1 MEETKPLP
9 KQKGRRGAGTVSLGG
24 SVLSRYG
31 GAVRSFEGGKSSVA
45 PRASKDSSI
54 LQSSPE
60 SSKAG
65 ENKAISKM
73 PENMDELVKINK
85 NTEKSYKVTNK
96 TILKILK
103 VLLQIEKLVEKSE
116 KKKKKKDLSTLER
129 LMERLK
135 KYSPENLLKSGKE
148 KLKEKSVSVVNR
160 GLDKI
165 GVKTRLDK
173 LDERDKLLK
182 LQKKSGLDKSNIKS
196 KPYVDR
202 VSTKGPGETFASDKK
217 SITKIA
223 SDRSVLGRVMPSVL
237 KSLGSSVGAIIPIL
251 LKVLFAVLI
260 IAAAAGLG
268 YMLYKLL
275 IEPMLDKQQ
284 KAIQDEVLGKATTQ
298 GQDTV
303 TDTGEEV
310 YEKTSMVP
318 HPDGQGGVVPQK
330 TYVTK
335 QQMEQ
340 ELSALPEEEREE
352 ARTNYVRARSVTNI
366 ATGESTGTKQ
376 GVSIEELNAAA
387 KAETELSPREK
398 ALKKFSDEIG
408 TFEGDFKQELSRI
421 AAAIKKGGAIGGA
434 AADVLGMDGTNA
446 LFEAL
451 VEKQKMFVDRLKD
464 NKELTEQDKIALTE
478 NSAVFKGTFMNGVD
492 SPVYPT
498 VDTVGF
504 GVTLPSGKNINL
516 KSSNMFGVASA
527 GYNWLVGD
535 DIDEY
540 TENEKDN
547 IPTINR
553 KLYGTEDDGGLTSR
567 AANQKYVASQTK
579 KPQASPA
586 PTPVAPAQPQ
596 MSGTE
601 LETRALQEKTQKPNV
616 QTPSPQVQTSQ
627 KPIVI
632 NNNNSSVNASMP
644 GGGGGGPQYAS
655 ATPPEASPMEPS
667 LMGRDEGRSASL
679 GGNSS

>member
-31 GAVRSFEGGKSSVA
+31 GTVRSFEGGKSSVA
-45 PRASKDSSI
+45 PRGSKDSAM
-54 LQSSPE
+54 LQPSQE

-65 ENKAISKM
+65 ESKAISKM

-135 KYSPENLLKSGKE
+135 KYSPENLLKSGKD
-148 KLKEKSVSVVNR
+148 KLKEKSVSLVNR
-160 GLDKI
+160 GLDKM

-173 LDERDKLLK
+173 LDERDRLK

-202 VSTKGPGETFASDKK
+202 IPTKGPGETFASDKK
-217 SITKIA
+217 SLAKVA
-223 SDRSVLGRVMPSVL
+223 GDKSVMSKVMPNAVR
-237 KSLGSSVGAIIPIL
+237 SLGSSMGALIPII
-251 LKVLFAVLI
+251 LKVLLAVLV

-284 KAIQDEVLGKATTQ
+284 KAIQNEVLGKGTTQ

-310 YEKTSMVP
+310 YEKTSMVA
-318 HPDGQGGVVPQK
+318 HPDGQGGFVPQK

-352 ARTNYVRARSVTNI
+352 ARTNYIRARSVTNI

-421 AAAIKKGGAIGGA
+421 ATAIKKGGAIGGA
-434 AADVLGMDGTNA
+434 AADVFGLDGTNA

-478 NSAVFKGTFMNGVD
+478 NSAVFRGTFTNGVD

-498 VDTVGF
+498 VDTVGY
-504 GVTLPSGKNINL
+504 GVTLPSGRNINL
-516 KSSNMFGVASA
+516 KSSNMFGVASM
-527 GYNWLVGD
+527 GYNWLTGD

-553 KLYGTEDDGGLTSR
+553 KLYGTEDDGGLASR

-616 QTPSPQVQTSQ
+616 QTPAPQVQTSQ

-655 ATPPEASPMEPS
+655 ATPPEASSMEPS
-667 LMGRDEGRSASL
+667 LLGRDEGRSASL

>member
-45 PRASKDSSI
+45 PRGSKNSAM
-54 LQSSPE
+54 LQSSQE

-65 ENKAISKM
+65 ESKAISKM

-85 NTEKSYKVTNK
+85 NTEKTYKVTNK
-96 TILKILK
+96 AILQILK
-103 VLLQIEKLVEKSE
+103 VLLQVEKLVAKSE
-116 KKKKKKDLSTLER
+116 KKKKKEPTTLER

-135 KYSPENLLKSGKE
+135 KYSPENLLKSGKD
-148 KLKEKSVSVVNR
+148 KLKEKSVSLVNR
-160 GLDKI
+160 GLDKM

-196 KPYVDR
+196 KSYVDR

-251 LKVLFAVLI
+251 LKVLFAVLV

-284 KAIQDEVLGKATTQ
+284 KAIQDEVSKATTKGKAT
-298 GQDTV
+298 V
-303 TDTGEEV
+303 TDKGEEV

-335 QQMEQ
+335 QQME
-340 ELSALPEEEREE
+340 EEIASLPEQEREE
-352 ARTNYVRARSVTNI
+352 ARANYVQAVTTTNI
-366 ATGESTGTKQ
+366 ATGQTTGPKQ
-376 GVSIEELNAAA
+376 GVSVEELNAAA
-387 KAETELSPREK
+387 QAETKLSPREK
-398 ALKKFSDEIG
+398 ELKKFSNEI
-408 TFEGDFKQELSRI
+408 TRFEGEFKQELSRI
-421 AAAIKKGGAIGGA
+421 ATAIKKQDGIGAELSQMSG
-434 AADVLGMDGTNA
+434 LMGTDPIDP
-446 LFEAL
+446 LLESL
-451 VEKQKMFVDRLKD
+451 VEKQTMFIDQLKSS
-464 NKELTEQDKIALTE
+464 KELTDKDKLALTE
-478 NSAVFKGTFMNGVD
+478 NSAVFKGTFSNGVE
-492 SPVYPT
+492 SPIYPT
-498 VDTVGF
+498 KDTF
-504 GVTLPSGKNINL
+504 GYGISLPSGTNL
-516 KSSNMFGVASA
+516 KLKGSTGS
-527 GYNWLVGD
+527 NWLQLGPSLV
-535 DIDEY
+535 
-540 TENEKDN
+540 
-547 IPTINR
+547 
-553 KLYGTEDDGGLTSR
+553 R
-567 AANQKYVASQTK
+567 AATGANTAQLGSSEEENLQIINQTIGASNLQDNEKYVAQEIKTR
-579 KPQASPA
+579 QATSA

-616 QTPSPQVQTSQ
+616 QTPAPQVQTSQ

-655 ATPPEASPMEPS
+655 ATPPEASSMEPS
-667 LMGRDEGRSASL
+667 LLGRDEGRSASL